1 MRKIAIFVSGTGT
14 NMEAIIQAVEKKQL
28 NCNVALIVSDNPQAK
43 ALVTAQTHGIQTFS
57 FHPKEYGSKSEFE
70 QEIVRELRNAEVEWL
85 ILAGYMRLIGPTLL
99 QEYPRKI
106 VNIHPS
112 LLPKYKGKQAIEQA
126 MAAGE
131 KEIGVS
137 IHYVDE
143 GMDTGDIIAQKK
155 IFLDGI
161 ETLADVESMIHQI
174 EHQLYPETI
183 GKIMDEKGNA

>member
-1 MRKIAIFVSGTGT
+1 MKKIAIFVSGTGT
-14 NMEAIIQAVEKKQL
+14 NMEAIIRAVEKNQL
-28 NCNVALIVSDNPQAK
+28 NCNVALVISDNPQAK
-43 ALVTAQTHGIQTFS
+43 ALTTAQAYGIPTFS
-57 FHPKEYGSKSEFE
+57 FQPKEYEAKSEFE
-70 QEIVRELRNAEVEWL
+70 QEIVRALRDAEVEWL
-85 ILAGYMRLIGPTLL
+85 MLAGYMRLIGPTLL

-155 IFLDGI
+155 ILLTGN
-161 ETLADVESMIHQI
+161 ETLADVENMIHQI

-183 GKIMDEKGNA
+183 GKIIDAKGNE

>member
-1 MRKIAIFVSGTGT
+1 MRKIAVFVSGTGT
-14 NMEAIIQAVEKKQL
+14 NMEAIIKAVEKKQL
-28 NCNVALIVSDNPQAK
+28 NCNVALIISDNPKAK
-43 ALVTAQTHGIQTFS
+43 ALVTAQTHGIRTFS
-57 FHPKEYGSKSEFE
+57 FQPKEYGAKSEFE

-85 ILAGYMRLIGPTLL
+85 ILAGYMRLIGQTLL

-155 IFLDGI
+155 IFLDGT

>member
-1 MRKIAIFVSGTGT
+1 MKKIAIFVSGTGT
-14 NMEAIIQAVEKKQL
+14 NMEAIIRAVEKKQL
-28 NCNVALIVSDNPQAK
+28 NCNVTLVISDNPQAK
-43 ALVTAQTHGIQTFS
+43 AIATAQAYGIPTFS
-57 FHPKEYGSKSEFE
+57 FQPKEYEAKSEFE
-70 QEIVRELRNAEVEWL
+70 QEIVRALRDAEVEWL
-85 ILAGYMRLIGPTLL
+85 MLAGYMRLIGPTLL

-155 IFLDGI
+155 ILLTGN
-161 ETLADVESMIHQI
+161 ETLADVENMIHQI

-183 GKIMDEKGNA
+183 GKIIDAKGNE

>member
-14 NMEAIIQAVEKKQL
+14 NMEAIIRAVEKKHL

-43 ALVTAQTHGIQTFS
+43 ALTTAKSFGIPTFS
-57 FHPKEYGSKSEFE
+57 FCPKEYTEKKEFE
-70 QEIVRELRNAEVEWL
+70 EAILRELRDAEVEWL
-85 ILAGYMRLIGPTLL
+85 ILAGYMRLIGQTLL
-99 QEYPRKI
+99 QKYPRKI

-126 MAAGE
+126 LAAGE
-131 KEIGVS
+131 TEIGVS

-155 IFLDGI
+155 ILLNGT
-161 ETLADVESMIHQI
+161 ETRADVERIIHQI

-183 GKIMDEKGNA
+183 GKIMGEKGNE

>member
-1 MRKIAIFVSGTGT
+1 MKKIAIFVSGTGT
-14 NMEAIIQAVEKKQL
+14 NMEAIIRAVEKKQL
-28 NCNVALIVSDNPQAK
+28 NCNVTLVISDNPQAK
-43 ALVTAQTHGIQTFS
+43 AIATAQAYGIPTFS
-57 FHPKEYGSKSEFE
+57 FQPKEYEAKSEFE

-85 ILAGYMRLIGPTLL
+85 MLAGYMRLIGPTLL

-155 IFLDGI
+155 ILLTGN
-161 ETLADVESMIHQI
+161 ETLADVENMIHQI

-183 GKIMDEKGNA
+183 GKIIDAKGNE